1 MPDPLALT
9 RQFLQTFCADD
20 PVELANRLE
29 MQALLNAAP
38 LVEGLAALETLLA
51 HPPAD
56 ETLLELV
63 TQAARVPLTPPTGER
78 ARAWL
83 TELTTHLHRELQEN
97 LLPYQPLRARLT
109 PTPAEDPR
117 FPCDLYLYPTALPA
131 PENWQAIWE
140 KDKHLFYATFLREWD
155 RKTCPTC
162 QTPTIHGQGETKYTH
177 ETEVTPYNTAIFYD
191 KFNVYRCTHCRL
203 GWTEKVGQLRYTE
216 VNYP

>member
-1 MPDPLALT
+1 
-9 RQFLQTFCADD
+9 
-20 PVELANRLE
+20 

-38 LVEGLAALETLLA
+38 LVEGLTALETLLA
-51 HPPAD
+51 HPPTD
-56 ETLLELV
+56 DSLLELV
-63 TQAARVPLTPPTGER
+63 TQTARVPLTPPTGER

-140 KDKHLFYATFLREWD
+140 KDKHLFYATFLRAWD
-155 RKTCPTC
+155 RKTCLTC
-162 QTPTIHGQGETKYTH
+162 QTPTIHGQGETKWVHFISVGGSPKKREGWGMYIPHPSLFFGRFNSFETH
-177 ETEVTPYNTAIFYD
+177 PGRNQIHPRNRSDPVQHRD
-191 KFNVYRCTHCRL
+191 L
-203 GWTEKVGQLRYTE
+203 LR
-216 VNYP
+216 